1 MIKKRATIKDVALA
15 ANISIG
21 TVDRVMH
28 NRGGVS
34 KKTEE
39 KIKQIAKD
47 LDYFPSTVAQALV
60 SKKNTIKIAVIYPD
74 AEPHFWNQVEKG
86 IRDFEKSYCFF
97 GVELSIYKTSNY
109 VTKEQID
116 ILKELKNSDIS
127 GVVTIPYNSYKIDPY
142 IDDLVNMGVKVNT
155 FVSDAPN
162 SKRSTYTG
170 LEDVAAGKLAANLMG
185 LYLGGKGKIAV
196 VGVHRDVLCIENR
209 IMGFLASI
217 HKDFPEIEL
226 LRIFNTRVLSDAKEQ
241 LYIEEISELTNHVLD
256 SNPILNGIYVT
267 NSMTEH
273 VAQIVKQRGQGDD
286 IKIIGH
292 ELSYDINQL
301 IREAVIDASIYQNP
315 RSVVYEALK
324 TTYEQITGKLKVSP
338 GDHYTFPSIVT
349 KENVQ
354 FIQDIY
360 SEYKDDK

>member
-1 MIKKRATIKDVALA
+1 MVKKRATIKDVALA

-39 KIKQIAKD
+39 KIRQIAKD
-47 LDYFPSTVAQALV
+47 LNYSPSTVAQALV
-60 SKKNTIKIAVIYPD
+60 SQKNTIKIAVIYPN

-86 IRDFEKSYCFF
+86 IRDFEQAYCFF
-97 GVELSIYKTSNY
+97 GVELSIYKTANY
-109 VTKEQID
+109 STDEQIK
-116 ILKELKNSDIS
+116 ILSELEDSDIN
-127 GVVTIPYNSYKIDPY
+127 GIVTIPYNSYKIDPY
-142 IDDLVNMGVKVNT
+142 INALSKKGIKVNT

-162 SKRSTYTG
+162 STRDTYTG
-170 LEDVAAGKLAANLMG
+170 LEDIAAGKLAANLMG

-217 HKDFPEIEL
+217 HKDFPAIDL

-241 LYIEEISELTNHVLD
+241 LYIEEITELTNHVLD
-256 SNPILNGIYVT
+256 TNPILNGIYVT

-273 VAQIVKQRGQGDD
+273 VAKIVRERGQGEE

-292 ELSYDINQL
+292 ELSDDINTL
-301 IREAVIDASIYQNP
+301 IGEGVIDASIYQNP

-324 TTYEQITGKLKVSP
+324 TTFEQISNRVKETTEH
-338 GDHYTFPSIVT
+338 HYTFPYIIT

-360 SEYKDDK
+360 SAYQNN